1 MKSLK
6 VIGIFLAIFS
16 IGCTPKASEKM
27 KAAQQ
32 QPVEKVII
40 ENMDTLSYGL
50 GMLVAQNLKS
60 QGFKG
65 LNADDMAAAINDV
78 LESKTLKLDEA
89 TANQVVQDYLAKK
102 DAAQHGSAIE
112 EGAKFLAENGK
123 RPEITTTESGLQYEV
138 LKEGSGAM
146 PKPSDK
152 VQVHYHGTLL
162 DGTVFDS
169 SVDRGTPATFGVTQV
184 IQGWVEGLQL
194 MKEGA
199 KYRFYIPYN
208 LAYGSRGAGG
218 KIGPYATLIFDV
230 ELLKINP

>member
-1 MKSLK
+1 MNALK
-6 VIGIFLAIFS
+6 VIGIFLVIFS
-16 IGCTPKASEKM
+16 IGCTPKTADKVM
-27 KAAQQ
+27 
-32 QPVEKVII
+32 VEETVEEVII

-50 GMLVAQNLKS
+50 GILVAQNLKS

-65 LNADDMAAAINDV
+65 LNADDMATAINDV
-78 LESKTLKLDEA
+78 LEGKSLKLDEA
-89 TANQVVQDYLAKK
+89 SANQVVQDYLAKK
-102 DAAQHGSAIE
+102 DAAQHGTAIE

-123 RPEITTTESGLQYEV
+123 RPEVTTTESGLQYEV
-138 LKEGSGAM
+138 LKEGSGAT

-162 DGTVFDS
+162 NGEVFDS

>member
-1 MKSLK
+1 MNYLK
-6 VIGIFLAIFS
+6 LVLVATIFLT
-16 IGCTPKASEKM
+16 GCSQKTKTVVVQE
-27 KAAQQ
+27 
-32 QPVEKVII
+32 QPETKVVVE
-40 ENMDTLSYGL
+40 MDTLSYGL

-65 LNADDMAAAINDV
+65 LNADDLAMAVNDV
-78 LESKTLKLDEA
+78 LEGNALKLDEA
-89 TANQVVQDYLAKK
+89 TANQVVQDYLTKK
-102 DAAQHGSAIE
+102 DAAQHGAAIE
-112 EGAKFLAENGK
+112 EGAKFLAENAK
-123 RPEITTTESGLQYEV
+123 RPEVTTTESGLQYEV
-138 LKEGSGAM
+138 LKEGSGAT

-152 VQVHYHGTLL
+152 VQVHYTGKLL

-169 SVDRGTPATFGVTQV
+169 SVERGTPATFGVTQV

>member
-1 MKSLK
+1 MNYLK
-6 VIGIFLAIFS
+6 LVLVATIFLT
-16 IGCTPKASEKM
+16 GCSQKTKTVVVQE
-27 KAAQQ
+27 
-32 QPVEKVII
+32 QPETKVVVE
-40 ENMDTLSYGL
+40 MDTLSYGL

-65 LNADDMAAAINDV
+65 LNADDLAMAVNDV
-78 LESKTLKLDEA
+78 LEGNALKLDEA
-89 TANQVVQDYLAKK
+89 TANQVVQDYLTKK
-102 DAAQHGSAIE
+102 DAAQHGAAIE
-112 EGAKFLAENGK
+112 EGAKFLAENAK
-123 RPEITTTESGLQYEV
+123 RPEVTTTESGLQYEV
-138 LKEGSGAM
+138 LKEGSGAT

-152 VQVHYHGTLL
+152 VQVHYTGKLL
-162 DGTVFDS
+162 DGTVFGS
-169 SVDRGTPATFGVTQV
+169 SVERGTPATFGVTQV

>member
-1 MKSLK
+1 MKSIKL
-6 VIGIFLAIFS
+6 IGIFVIIFL
-16 IGCTPKASEKM
+16 IGCSKKTTTAVVE
-27 KAAQQ
+27 
-32 QPVEKVII
+32 QPVEEVII

-50 GMLVAQNLKS
+50 GMLVAGNLKT

-65 LNADDMAAAINDV
+65 LNANDLANAINDV
-78 LESKTLKLDEA
+78 LEGNELKLDEA
-89 TANQVVQDYLAKK
+89 TANAAVQEFLTKK
-102 DAAQHGSAIE
+102 DAAQYGSAIE
-112 EGAKFLAENGK
+112 EGAKFLAENAK
-123 RPEITTTESGLQYEV
+123 RPEVKTTESGLQYEV
-138 LKEGSGAM
+138 IKEGSGAM
-146 PKPSDK
+146 PKPTDK
-152 VQVHYHGTLL
+152 VEVHYHGMLT

-169 SVDRGTPATFGVTQV
+169 SVERGTPATFGVTQV

-208 LAYGSRGAGG
+208 LAYGSRGAGD

>member
-1 MKSLK
+1 MNYFKL
-6 VIGIFLAIFS
+6 VIVVTIFLT
-16 IGCTPKASEKM
+16 GCSPKTKTTMVQE
-27 KAAQQ
+27 
-32 QPVEKVII
+32 QPEAKVVVE
-40 ENMDTLSYGL
+40 MDTLSYGL

-65 LNADDMAAAINDV
+65 LNANDLAMAINDV
-78 LESKTLKLDEA
+78 LEDGTLKIDEA
-89 TANQVVQDYLAKK
+89 TANQVVQSYLTKK
-102 DAAQHGSAIE
+102 DSEQHGSVIE
-112 EGAKFLAENGK
+112 EGAKFLAENAK

-138 LKEGSGAM
+138 LKEGSGA
-146 PKPSDK
+146 KPTPGDK
-152 VQVHYHGTLL
+152 VQVHYTGKLL

-169 SVDRGTPATFGVTQV
+169 SVERGEPATFGVTQV